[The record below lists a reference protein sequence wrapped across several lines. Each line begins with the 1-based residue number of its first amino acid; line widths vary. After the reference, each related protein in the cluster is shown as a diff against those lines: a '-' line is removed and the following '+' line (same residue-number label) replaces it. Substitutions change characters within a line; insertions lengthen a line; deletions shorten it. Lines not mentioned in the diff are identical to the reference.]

1 MKNYDFKVVAG
12 NDKSKAEYPKSF
24 GMIGTSDEKKSIAYL
39 YFYDYDLDYTGDIDE
54 KSPMSNFVKENFKQD
69 F

>member
-1 MKNYDFKVVAG
+1 
-12 NDKSKAEYPKSF
+12 
-24 GMIGTSDEKKSIAYL
+24 MIGTSDKKKSIAYL
-39 YFYDYDLDYTGDIDE
+39 YLYDYDLDYIGEIDE